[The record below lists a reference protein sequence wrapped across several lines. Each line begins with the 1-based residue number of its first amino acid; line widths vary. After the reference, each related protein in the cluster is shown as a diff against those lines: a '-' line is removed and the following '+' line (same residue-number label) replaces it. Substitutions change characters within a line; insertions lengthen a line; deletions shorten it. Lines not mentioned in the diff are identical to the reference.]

1 MPLEEAKIT
10 EALEFYK
17 KLQRI
22 EADEKHG
29 KRGAF
34 MGELLFLTT
43 IGKSGTCKLQRTN
56 FSAYSGIR

>member
-10 EALEFYK
+10 EALQFYK
-17 KLQRI
+17 TLQQI
-22 EADEKHG
+22 GADEKHG

-43 IGKSGTCKLQRTN
+43 IGKSGTCSLHRTH
-56 FSAYSGIR
+56 FRAYSVIC